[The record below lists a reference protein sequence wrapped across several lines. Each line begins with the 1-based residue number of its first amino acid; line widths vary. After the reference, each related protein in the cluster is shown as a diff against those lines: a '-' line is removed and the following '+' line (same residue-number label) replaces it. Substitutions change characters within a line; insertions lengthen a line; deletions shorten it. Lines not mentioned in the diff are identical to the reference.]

1 MSSAKSDTWAPEATE
16 KTTNAATHTY
26 RVREAVGVFRDPAC
40 LEAAV
45 DELEV
50 SGFDRAAISVLA
62 TDEKARG
69 QLDRLYRTIKEVED
83 SGRVSRA
90 AFVSS
95 DSRVEGEAAAVGIPL
110 YIGGFAGALAVAA
123 AGGALALTIAA
134 AIAGG
139 AVGAGLGALLAASIA
154 RHHSAHVQEL
164 LENGGLILWVTVSD
178 PDAEKRAIA
187 VLNKMGGH
195 DVHVHEI
202 QREWSFRDIPFAESQ
217 PDPFLENPR

>member
-1 MSSAKSDTWAPEATE
+1 MSSAKSDTPARAETE
-16 KTTNAATHTY
+16 NTANAVMRTY
-26 RVREAVGVFRDPAC
+26 RVREAVGVFRHPDA

-50 SGFDRAAISVLA
+50 SGFDRAAITVLA
-62 TDEKARG
+62 TDAKARD
-69 QLDRLYRTIKEVED
+69 QLDRFYRTVREVED

-95 DSRVEGEAAAVGIPL
+95 DSRAEGEAAAVGIPL

-123 AGGALALTIAA
+123 AGGALGLAIAA

-139 AVGAGLGALLAASIA
+139 AAGAGVGALLAASIA
-154 RHHSAHVQEL
+154 RHHSASVQKL
-164 LENGGLILWVTVSD
+164 LEKGGLVLWVAVSD
-178 PDAEKRAIA
+178 PVAEKRAIT
-187 VLNKMGGH
+187 VLGKMGGH

-217 PDPFLENPR
+217 PDPFLENDR